1 MLGFPEFSYI
11 VFFFNEIL
19 NKKKK
24 KNAVPLGDFS
34 GHMGKQLAGSCRRQ
48 VRP

>member
-11 VFFFNEIL
+11 FFFLMKIERE
-19 NKKKK
+19 KKKK

-34 GHMGKQLAGSCRRQ
+34 GHMGKQLAGSL
-48 VRP
+48 